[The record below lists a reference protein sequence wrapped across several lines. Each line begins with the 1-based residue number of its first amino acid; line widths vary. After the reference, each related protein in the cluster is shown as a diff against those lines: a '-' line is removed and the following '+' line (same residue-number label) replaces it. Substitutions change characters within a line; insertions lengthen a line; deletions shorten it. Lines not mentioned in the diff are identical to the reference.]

1 MSVNLPHLALPSGP
15 DGHRIAHLHH
25 NVPGVLATI
34 NGVLAEH
41 KVNIEGQLLGT
52 RGELGYVLTDVAVDY
67 PPAVLD
73 ELAAMPE
80 TVRVRLLS

>member
-1 MSVNLPHLALPSGP
+1 
-15 DGHRIAHLHH
+15 
-25 NVPGVLATI
+25 VLAAI
-34 NGVLAEH
+34 NGILAEH

-67 PPAVLD
+67 PKAVLD
-73 ELAAMPE
+73 ELAAMEE

>member
-1 MSVNLPHLALPSGP
+1 MLPSRSET
-15 DGHRIAHLHH
+15 HRIVHLHQ

-34 NGVLAEH
+34 NGVLAEN

-52 RGELGYVLTDVAVDY
+52 RGDLGYVITDIAVDY
-67 PPAVLD
+67 PAGVPD

-80 TVRVRLLS
+80 TVRLRVLS

>member
-1 MSVNLPHLALPSGP
+1 
-15 DGHRIAHLHH
+15 
-25 NVPGVLATI
+25 VLAAI

-67 PPAVLD
+67 SDAVLH
-73 ELAAMPE
+73 ELAAMEE